1 MVDAEWTVAHRSKK
15 TRRRM
20 QGAHAT
26 PPATGLTRATPPD
39 TGSTR
44 APTAAAARPRPLDDT
59 VQLKL
64 RFSEALRRQLEHEA
78 ARHGRSMNA
87 EIIKR
92 LETSFMAS
100 EQIPRLV
107 ADALLKGL
115 DPDIIDA
122 MGDTLIEQWKSGQ
135 EDYGDWHEYQLDF
148 PPGEEK

>member
-1 MVDAEWTVAHRSKK
+1 
-15 TRRRM
+15 M
-20 QGAHAT
+20 QGAHNRARPPATGLTPAT
-26 PPATGLTRATPPD
+26 PPATG
-39 TGSTR
+39 STR
-44 APTAAAARPRPLDDT
+44 APTATAAAARPRPLDDT

-78 ARHGRSMNA
+78 SRHGRSMNA

-122 MGDTLIEQWKSGQ
+122 MGDTLIEQWKSEQ
-135 EDYGDWHEYQLDF
+135 YFDEDDSR
-148 PPGEEK
+148 EEK

>member
-1 MVDAEWTVAHRSKK
+1 
-15 TRRRM
+15 M
-20 QGAHAT
+20 QGAHNRAT
-26 PPATGLTRATPPD
+26 PPATGLTRARPPD
-39 TGSTR
+39 AGSTR
-44 APTAAAARPRPLDDT
+44 APTATAAAERPRPLDDT

-64 RFSEALRRQLEHEA
+64 RFSEALRRRLEHEA
-78 ARHGRSMNA
+78 SRHGRSMNA

-122 MGDTLIEQWKSGQ
+122 MGDTLIEQWKSEQ
-135 EDYGDWHEYQLDF
+135 YFDEDYSR
-148 PPGEEK
+148 EEK